1 MRFEIN
7 KFQFVEQ
14 NMKKHL
20 ANITTGLRIIG
31 SIALLFFDV
40 PSFPFYIIYLLCGF
54 SDMIDGAIARKTN
67 AVSSFGS
74 QLDTVS
80 DFVFM
85 AVCAVKLLPI
95 IYLPIRVW
103 IWIAVIAII
112 KFANFVLGFVLRK
125 KLVDYHTVLNKI
137 TGFLLFLLP
146 LTLQFIKPTYIFA
159 LVCTVATIAA
169 VQETYYI
176 VKNKES

>member
-1 MRFEIN
+1 
-7 KFQFVEQ
+7 
-14 NMKKHL
+14 MKKHL

-40 PSFPFYIIYLLCGF
+40 PSFPFCITYLLCGF

-74 QLDTVS
+74 KLDTVS

-95 IYLPIRVW
+95 IYLPIWVW
-103 IWIAVIAII
+103 IWIAVIAVI
-112 KFANFVLGFVLRK
+112 KVINIVLGFVLRK
-125 KLVDYHTVLNKI
+125 KLVSLHTVLNKT
-137 TGFLLFLLP
+137 TGLLLFLLP
-146 LTLQFIKPTYIFA
+146 LTLQFIVPTYSFPV
-159 LVCTVATIAA
+159 VCTIVTIAA
-169 VQETYYI
+169 IGESYYI
-176 VKNKES
+176 IRVNDK

>member
-1 MRFEIN
+1 
-7 KFQFVEQ
+7 
-14 NMKKHL
+14 MKKHL
-20 ANITTGLRIIG
+20 ANIITCLRIIG
-31 SIALLFFDV
+31 SVVLLFLDAA
-40 PSFPFYIIYLLCGF
+40 SFPFYITYLLCGF
-54 SDMIDGAIARKTN
+54 SDMIDGEIARQTN

-74 QLDTVS
+74 KLDTVS

-95 IYLPIRVW
+95 IYLPIWAW

-112 KFANFVLGFVLRK
+112 KFANIVLGFVLRK

-146 LTLQFIKPTYIFA
+146 LTLQFIKPTYSFA

>member
-1 MRFEIN
+1 
-7 KFQFVEQ
+7 
-14 NMKKHL
+14 MKKHL
-20 ANITTGLRIIG
+20 ANIITCLRIIG
-31 SIALLFFDV
+31 SVVLLFLDAA
-40 PSFPFYIIYLLCGF
+40 SFPFYITYLLCGF

-74 QLDTVS
+74 KLDTVS

-95 IYLPIRVW
+95 NYLPIWVW

-112 KFANFVLGFVLRK
+112 KFANIVLGFVLRK

-146 LTLQFIKPTYIFA
+146 LTLQFIKPTYSFA